1 MQKGVTFCGNFNSDV
16 DGYNEIRYIYQP
28 VVQQLSPAEVTALLP
43 LPQAVFQI
51 LVALADQDRHGYAIM
66 QDVAER
72 TGGALKLSPGTL
84 YGSIK
89 RMLEDGLIVEID
101 GRQRPSEDDERRRYY
116 RITQFG
122 RDLAQAEAER
132 LTVLLRQARA
142 VGLKPKRA

>member
-1 MQKGVTFCGNFNSDV
+1 MAK
-16 DGYNEIRYIYQP
+16 R
-28 VVQQLSPAEVTALLP
+28 LTADEMSKLLP

-66 QDVAER
+66 QDVVAR
-72 TGGALKLSPGTL
+72 TGGALRLSPGTL

-89 RMLEDGLIVEID
+89 RMLEDGLIVEVD
-101 GRQRPSEDDERRRYY
+101 DRPSPDEDDERRRYY

-122 RDLAQAEAER
+122 RDLAKAEADR

-142 VGLKPKRA
+142 VGLASKRA

>member
-1 MQKGVTFCGNFNSDV
+1 MVKRLTA
-16 DGYNEIRYIYQP
+16 
-28 VVQQLSPAEVTALLP
+28 AEMSKLLP

-66 QDVAER
+66 QDVVAR
-72 TGGALKLSPGTL
+72 TGGALRLSPGTL

-89 RMLEDGLIVEID
+89 RMLEDGLIVEVD
-101 GRQRPSEDDERRRYY
+101 DRPSPDEDDERRRYY

-122 RDLAQAEAER
+122 RDLAKAEADR

-142 VGLKPKRA
+142 VGLASKRA